1 MQKIIFFL
9 SVIGFINSANAESC
23 VTAKVTDA
31 TSCSDAKVQFVF
43 DACEKKSE
51 PVAATKVECKGND
64 VVATLDSADQKLQ
77 VGFEKIDKGWGPIE
91 WKPSAVTESGKASK
105 KSAKKTEVAAAPV
118 AAEKPA
124 ETQVVAEKK
133 EKPAKK
139 AKKVD
144 PTTAI
149 ESAINPSTVTKTE
162 TKAETKQE
170 PKKVEPKAEPKV
182 EPKKVEVATSI
193 PAPAPAAPTIVAP
206 AAEPEG
212 VLKVNAFGDFRY
224 STLAKDSRATVSGRP
239 ESGFMVEDAAI
250 YVNYQKGMANFF
262 LDVPFRRSKATDSN
276 ASAQESSA
284 NSNFAFGLE
293 KAQAYVKYANPNGF
307 EFTFGQF
314 DGIIGYEANDSKDR
328 FFSRPG
334 YLSFAMLPYVHVGAL
349 MTYTKNGGYVKLVA
363 GNPVG
368 KGSLANSDS
377 GDVNT
382 EYGGALGYSNPSF
395 RIQLSGLTRPIR
407 KASGLENGAKGLV
420 DFLLGFTKGNF
431 SVDFE
436 YTLLNDDNKNTLTA
450 SSTDTEAA
458 GKGYMVLMTYAFN
471 DKWSAGLRYDQ
482 VENDPALESLNPKHS
497 ITAGFHYKWN
507 SQFETRVDHMR
518 GDYKTVGQTDTLVDN
533 RFAIS
538 NVVTF

>member
-23 VTAKVTDA
+23 VTAKVTEA
-31 TSCSDAKVQFVF
+31 TSCSDAKVQFAF

-51 PVAATKVECKGND
+51 PMSATKVECKGND

-77 VGFEKIDKGWGPIE
+77 VSFEKIDKGWGPIE
-91 WKPSAVTESGKASK
+91 WKSSAVTESGKGSK

-118 AAEKPA
+118 ATEKAA
-124 ETQVVAEKK
+124 ETAAAEKK

-144 PTTAI
+144 AAATI
-149 ESAINPSTVTKTE
+149 ESAINPSTAAKPEVKV
-162 TKAETKQE
+162 KAEAKQE
-170 PKKVEPKAEPKV
+170 AKAEPKQ
-182 EPKKVEVATSI
+182 EAKKAEVVTAI
-193 PAPAPAAPTIVAP
+193 PAPAPATPAAAP
-206 AAEPEG
+206 AAEKEG

-224 STLAKDSRATVSGRP
+224 TALAKDSRATVSGRP

-250 YVNYQKGMANFF
+250 YVNYQKDMAIFY

-314 DGIIGYEANDSKDR
+314 DAIIGFEANDSKDR

-334 YLSFAMLPYVHVGAL
+334 YLSFGMLPYVHVGAL
-349 MTYTKNGGYVKLVA
+349 MTYTKNGGYIKLVA
-363 GNPVG
+363 SNPVG
-368 KGSLANSDS
+368 KGSLANSDT

-382 EYGGALGYSNPSF
+382 EYGGALGYSNESF
-395 RIQLSGLTRPIR
+395 RIQASGLTRPIK
-407 KASGLENGAKGLV
+407 KASGLENGAKGLF

-436 YTLLNDDNKNTLTA
+436 YTILNDDNKNTLTP
-450 SSTDTEAA
+450 SNSTDTEAP

-482 VENDPALESLNPKHS
+482 LENDPALESLNPKHS

-518 GDYKTVGQTDTLVDN
+518 GDYKTIGQTDTLVDN